1 MKLRDNLYTIVG
13 KNIIEGKQSFI
24 ILLNPSCSI
33 YAAHFPGMPITPGVC
48 IIQIVE
54 ELLEELI
61 GHPLHLCTI
70 RNAKFL
76 SVLKPD
82 GQKVLVNYSVI
93 KEEDEFI
100 SSQVTITDLKNNVY
114 ARLSLQTITA

>member
-24 ILLNPSCSI
+24 ILLNPSSSI

-82 GQKVLVNYSVI
+82 GHKVVVTYSVI
-93 KEEDEFI
+93 KEESELI
-100 SSQVTITDLKNNVY
+100 SSQVIITDSKSNVY
-114 ARLSLQTITA
+114 ARISLQTITA